1 MNIDDILNLIKSRER
16 AVIQDKSGEINGPEF
31 YESTMKISEHL
42 TSAGVHKGSLLY
54 LRLSN
59 DINSILTLFAAW
71 NSGAVVFIGNPYL
84 PLENVI
90 DSVGKFSIQFLLG
103 DAPIIK
109 GIQATEYIDATPI
122 PFSCNNIT
130 ITGLELKKEIRS
142 LTEISNTFSEASVA
156 IFSSGTTGEPKAIL
170 HSLNSILANARAHT
184 KSIHQLEDDIAGC
197 ALPIFFSYGLV
208 ANLLGSLILGSRV
221 VLKNNI
227 SSLIDGWLIEN
238 KINVVGLTPYLAKN
252 IQSPSKFIRT
262 ITIGGDALYS
272 DAAKKILSTFHK
284 ANIYGTYGLTEAG
297 PRVATCLLNED
308 SFFENVT
315 APLGKPIDCCEYYL
329 DKNTPV
335 YAGELIVKS
344 NTAMLGYVY
353 GFDKPA
359 YIQHDDII
367 LTGDIF
373 SRDKENNLTFLSRK
387 KDLIVQ
393 SGEKIFPA
401 AVEALIA
408 KISGVADVRVFGV
421 DDKDR
426 GQIAVAN
433 IQTYGDLTEEDIRRG
448 LMKNMSANTIPKII
462 RIVEKIERSITGKK
476 VRHPVVA

>member
-1 MNIDDILNLIKSRER
+1 MNIEDMLNQIKSRNR
-16 AVIQDKSGEINGPEF
+16 IVIQDKYCEMNGPDF
-31 YESTMKISEHL
+31 YDSIMSVSKHL
-42 TSAGVHKGSLLY
+42 ASLGVQKGSLLY

-59 DINSILTLFAAW
+59 DISSIATLFAAW

-90 DSVGKFSIQFLLG
+90 NSINKFSIQFLIC
-103 DAPIIK
+103 DAPISR
-109 GIQATEYIDATPI
+109 GIQATGDNEVEPI
-122 PFSCNNIT
+122 QFSYRNIN
-130 ITGLELKKEIRS
+130 ITGLEFRRERRS
-142 LTEISNTFSEASVA
+142 LTEISTNFSEASVA

-170 HSLNSILANARAHT
+170 HSLSSILENAKAHT
-184 KSIHQLEDDIAGC
+184 KSIHQLEDDITGC

-221 VLKNNI
+221 ILKNNI
-227 SSLIDGWLIEN
+227 SSVIDGWLLEN
-238 KINVVGLTPYLAKN
+238 KISVVGLTPYLAKN
-252 IQSPSKFIRT
+252 IQSPSKSIRT

-272 DAAKKILSTFHK
+272 DTAKKILTTFHK

-297 PRVATCLLNED
+297 PRVATCLLNEV
-308 SFFENVT
+308 SLFENVT

-329 DKNTPV
+329 DNNTQIH
-335 YAGELIVKS
+335 AGELIVRS
-344 NTAMLGYVY
+344 NTAMLGYIY

-359 YIQHDDII
+359 HIQHDNII
-367 LTGDIF
+367 FTGDVF
-373 SRDKENNLTFLSRK
+373 SRDQENNLFFLSRK

-408 KISGVADVRVFGV
+408 KINGVADVRVFGV
-421 DDKDR
+421 ADDDR

-433 IQTYGDLTEEDIRRG
+433 IQTYGDLTEDDIRRS
-448 LMKNMSANTIPKII
+448 LMKKMPANTIPKII
-462 RIVEKIERSITGKK
+462 KIVEKIERSITGKK
-476 VRHPVVA
+476 VRQPVVA